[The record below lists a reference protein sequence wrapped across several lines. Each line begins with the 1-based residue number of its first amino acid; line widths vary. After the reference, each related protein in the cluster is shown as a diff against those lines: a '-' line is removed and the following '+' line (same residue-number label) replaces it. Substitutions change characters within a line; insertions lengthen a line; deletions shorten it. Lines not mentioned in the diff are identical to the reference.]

1 MQLSSRVLQ
10 LKTSPVRKLVPY
22 AEKALENGKTI
33 YHLNIGQPDVETPEE
48 FYEAINN
55 FKEKTLKYSHSA
67 GLVELREEIQKYYK
81 DLNLDYGLDEI
92 LVTVGGS
99 EALLFTLISLC
110 DEGDEILIPEPY
122 YANYNSF
129 YDLLNIKVVP
139 IKTKGENGFHLPSK
153 EEVQKLVTSRTKAI
167 MFSNPGNP
175 TGIVYRKDELDMLN
189 EISKENNL
197 FIISDEVYREFTYGE
212 NEAISFGSYKDAED
226 RVIIIDSISKRYSAC
241 GARIGAI
248 ISKNKE
254 FMNSIYKLCQ
264 ARLSAP
270 TLDMVGAAA
279 LYRINKSYFVPV
291 KAEYQKRRDI
301 LFAELSTMEGV
312 RAAEPEGAFYSVVKL
327 PVENAEEFC
336 IWLLE
341 HFHIENETVMLTP
354 AEGFYQTEGLG
365 KDEVRISYALEEE
378 ALKKSMNI
386 LREGLIK
393 YRTIIE
399 K

>member
-81 DLNLDYGLDEI
+81 DLNLNYSLDEI

-365 KDEVRISYALEEE
+365 KDEVRISYALKEE